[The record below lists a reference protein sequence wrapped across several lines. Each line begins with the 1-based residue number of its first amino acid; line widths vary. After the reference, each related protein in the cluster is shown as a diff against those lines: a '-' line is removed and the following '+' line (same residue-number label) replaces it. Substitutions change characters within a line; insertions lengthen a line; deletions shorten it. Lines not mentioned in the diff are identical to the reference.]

1 MSEEALIKVERASKK
16 YCRSLKRSML
26 YGVQDVIREVLTLD
40 GNAERL
46 RKNEFW
52 AVDDVSFEVM
62 RGECLGVIGR
72 NGAGKSTL
80 LKLLSGV
87 IPPDKGKLTIR
98 GQVGA
103 LIELGAGFHPM
114 LSGRENIYINGAI
127 LGLSKKEIDQK
138 FDEIVAFAELSEFI
152 DTPVKFYSSGMYV
165 RLGFAVAAHFRPDL
179 LLVDEVLA
187 VGDLAFRMK
196 CFQHFLDLKNAGSTI
211 VLVSHNMIDV
221 NRVCDRVIVME
232 GGKKTHDGGVSAG
245 TATYE
250 SHLLKTSGPVNERA
264 PNGAASIERV
274 ELFDLDGKPQSD
286 FETGDD
292 LLAKVTIS
300 AVRNAPQARLIVHVM
315 TPSLGTLG
323 AFSSPHKGF
332 TFDIVPPGVIIRFSI
347 RAMPL
352 LIGSYSLR
360 LNLYGPEIK
369 DFLHTVTNA
378 ASFKIVGPPVDT
390 FGYGV
395 CHTVCFEHDWELIEG
410 STVNG
415 SINSRRSRT

>member
-1 MSEEALIKVERASKK
+1 
-16 YCRSLKRSML
+16 
-26 YGVQDVIREVLTLD
+26 
-40 GNAERL
+40 
-46 RKNEFW
+46 
-52 AVDDVSFEVM
+52 
-62 RGECLGVIGR
+62 
-72 NGAGKSTL
+72 
-80 LKLLSGV
+80 
-87 IPPDKGKLTIR
+87 
-98 GQVGA
+98 
-103 LIELGAGFHPM
+103 M

-127 LGLSKKEIDQK
+127 LGLSKKKIEQK
-138 FDEIVAFAELSEFI
+138 FDEIVAFAEIKDFI

-165 RLGFAVAAHFRPDL
+165 RLGFAMAVHLDPDIF
-179 LLVDEVLA
+179 LVDEVLA

-232 GGKKTHDGGVSAG
+232 GGKKTHDGGVSVG

-250 SHLLKTSGPVNERA
+250 SHLLKTIGPVDELA
-264 PNGAASIERV
+264 PDGAASIERV
-274 ELFDLDGKPQSD
+274 ELFDLQGKPKSE

-300 AVRNAPQARLIVHVM
+300 AVRNTPQARLIVHVM

-332 TFDIVPPGVIIRFSI
+332 TFDIVPPGVILRFSI

-352 LIGSYSLR
+352 LVGSYSLR

-410 STVNG
+410 STVDG
-415 SINSRRSRT
+415 SINSR

>member
-1 MSEEALIKVERASKK
+1 VINVERVSKK
-16 YCRSLKRSML
+16 YCRSLKQSLL
-26 YGVQDVIREVLTLD
+26 YGMQDMVSEMLNLNGRM
-40 GNAERL
+40 ERL

-52 AVDDVSFEVM
+52 AVDDMSFEIK
-62 RGECLGVIGR
+62 RGECLGIVGP

-87 IPPDKGKLTIR
+87 LPPDKGKLRIR
-98 GQVGA
+98 GRMGA

-127 LGLSKKEIDQK
+127 LGLSKKEIEKQ
-138 FDEIVAFAELSEFI
+138 FDEIVAFAELQDCI

-165 RLGFAVAAHFRPDL
+165 RLGFAMAAHLDPDIFL
-179 LLVDEVLA
+179 IDEILA
-187 VGDLAFRMK
+187 VGDVAFRMK
-196 CFQHFLDLKNAGSTI
+196 CFQHFMDLKNAGRTI

-221 NRVCDRVIVME
+221 NRLCDRVIVME
-232 GGKKTHDGGVSAG
+232 NGKKTHDGDVSIG

-250 SHLLKTSGPVNERA
+250 SHLLKASGPINERA
-264 PNGAASIERV
+264 ASSPAWIERL
-274 ELFDLDGKPQSD
+274 ELVDLQGNARTE

-292 LLAKVTIS
+292 LVANVTLS
-300 AVRNAPQARLIVHVM
+300 AVRLVPRARLIVHVM

-332 TFDIVPPGVIIRFSI
+332 TFDIVPPRLTLRFFI

-352 LIGSYSLR
+352 LVGSYSLR

-369 DFLHTVTNA
+369 DFFHAVTHA

-395 CHTVCFEHDWELIEG
+395 CHTVCFQHDWELIECSGIDRCINDHG
-410 STVNG
+410 SP
-415 SINSRRSRT
+415 R